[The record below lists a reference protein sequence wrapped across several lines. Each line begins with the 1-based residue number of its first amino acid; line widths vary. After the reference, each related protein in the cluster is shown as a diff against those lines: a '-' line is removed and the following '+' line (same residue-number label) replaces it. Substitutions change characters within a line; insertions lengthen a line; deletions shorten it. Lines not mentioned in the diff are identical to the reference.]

1 MGCYTIQLPVSVSR
15 PPSALFSLPSPPAVI
30 SICYIY
36 MITQKPPLSFF
47 LAGLGGDLAGDLVTG
62 FDGVF
67 FVTPPLGATAFAL
80 GVAAFAARL
89 AEGGLVGVTTAGLAG
104 DFLAGVFFAGVF
116 LAGVFLTGDLA
127 GDLGA
132 GLAGDLA
139 GVLALEGVL
148 PVLGVRALHLSDRSL
163 LLRPL
168 RGVENLGS
176 LRILAQLPAGV
187 GIGTVRM
194 ELFPLRDGY
203 PLSGSVDRRAE
214 LAFTPPQSRA
224 SRSEIGTGTYW
235 LRVPSHQPRA
245 LRTQR

>member
-1 MGCYTIQLPVSVSR
+1 
-15 PPSALFSLPSPPAVI
+15 
-30 SICYIY
+30 

-47 LAGLGGDLAGDLVTG
+47 LAGLGGDLAGDLTTG

-104 DFLAGVFFAGVF
+104 DFLAGVFLAGVF

-127 GDLGA
+127 GALAGDLG
-132 GLAGDLA
+132 AGDLA
-139 GVLALEGVL
+139 GVLGLEGVL

-194 ELFPLRDGY
+194 ELFPLRNGY
-203 PLSGSVDRRAE
+203 PLSGDGGSAGGTRFHAAAIARLSV
-214 LAFTPPQSRA
+214 
-224 SRSEIGTGTYW
+224 
-235 LRVPSHQPRA
+235 
-245 LRTQR
+245 

>member
-1 MGCYTIQLPVSVSR
+1 
-15 PPSALFSLPSPPAVI
+15 
-30 SICYIY
+30 

-176 LRILAQLPAGV
+176 LRILAQLLAPC
-187 GIGTVRM
+187 
-194 ELFPLRDGY
+194 
-203 PLSGSVDRRAE
+203 
-214 LAFTPPQSRA
+214 AFTPAA
-224 SRSEIGTGTYW
+224 SAADSEVVHAEEV
-235 LRVPSHQPRA
+235 LRFARLIFFLFEDAGVFFAAFFFAIVATWR
-245 LRTQR
+245 

>member
-1 MGCYTIQLPVSVSR
+1 
-15 PPSALFSLPSPPAVI
+15 
-30 SICYIY
+30 

-127 GDLGA
+127 GALAGDLG
-132 GLAGDLA
+132 AGDLA
-139 GVLALEGVL
+139 GVLGLEGVL

-187 GIGTVRM
+187 GIGTVR
-194 ELFPLRDGY
+194 ELFPLRNGY
-203 PLSGSVDRRAE
+203 PLSGDGGSAGGTRFHAAAIARLSV
-214 LAFTPPQSRA
+214 
-224 SRSEIGTGTYW
+224 
-235 LRVPSHQPRA
+235 
-245 LRTQR
+245 

>member
-1 MGCYTIQLPVSVSR
+1 
-15 PPSALFSLPSPPAVI
+15 
-30 SICYIY
+30 
-36 MITQKPPLSFF
+36 MITQKPPPSFF
-47 LAGLGGDLAGDLVTG
+47 LAGLGGDLAGDLATG

-104 DFLAGVFFAGVF
+104 DFLAGVFLAGVF

-127 GDLGA
+127 GALAGDLG
-132 GLAGDLA
+132 AGDLA

-194 ELFPLRDGY
+194 ELFPLRNGY
-203 PLSGSVDRRAE
+203 PLSGDGGSAGGTRLHAAAIARLSV
-214 LAFTPPQSRA
+214 
-224 SRSEIGTGTYW
+224 
-235 LRVPSHQPRA
+235 
-245 LRTQR
+245 

>member
-1 MGCYTIQLPVSVSR
+1 MTG
-15 PPSALFSLPSPPAVI
+15 VI
-30 SICYIY
+30 Y
-36 MITQKPPLSFF
+36 
-47 LAGLGGDLAGDLVTG
+47 V
-62 FDGVF
+62 
-67 FVTPPLGATAFAL
+67 GA
-80 GVAAFAARL
+80 
-89 AEGGLVGVTTAGLAG
+89 
-104 DFLAGVFFAGVF
+104 F

-132 GLAGDLA
+132 GAAGDLA

-148 PVLGVRALHLSDRSL
+148 PVLEVRYFHLADRSL

-176 LRILAQLPAGV
+176 LRILAQLPARV

-194 ELFPLRDGY
+194 EM
-203 PLSGSVDRRAE
+203 AE
-214 LAFTPPQSRA
+214 LALTPPQSRA

>member
-1 MGCYTIQLPVSVSR
+1 MG
-15 PPSALFSLPSPPAVI
+15 A
-30 SICYIY
+30 
-36 MITQKPPLSFF
+36 
-47 LAGLGGDLAGDLVTG
+47 
-62 FDGVF
+62 
-67 FVTPPLGATAFAL
+67 
-80 GVAAFAARL
+80 
-89 AEGGLVGVTTAGLAG
+89 
-104 DFLAGVFFAGVF
+104 F

-132 GLAGDLA
+132 GAAGDLA

-148 PVLGVRALHLSDRSL
+148 PVLEVRFLHLPDRSV

-194 ELFPLRDGY
+194 ELFPLRDDY
-203 PLSGSVDRRAE
+203 PISGSVDRRAE
-214 LAFTPPQSRA
+214 LALTPPQSRA

-245 LRTQR
+245 LRTER

>member
-1 MGCYTIQLPVSVSR
+1 
-15 PPSALFSLPSPPAVI
+15 
-30 SICYIY
+30 
-36 MITQKPPLSFF
+36 MITQMPPLSFF
-47 LAGLGGDLAGDLVTG
+47 LAGLGGDLAGDLTTG

-104 DFLAGVFFAGVF
+104 DFLAGVFLAGVF

-127 GDLGA
+127 GALAGDLG
-132 GLAGDLA
+132 AGDLA

-187 GIGTVRM
+187 GIGTVR
-194 ELFPLRDGY
+194 ELFPLRNGY
-203 PLSGSVDRRAE
+203 PLSGDGGSAGGTRFHAAAIARLSV
-214 LAFTPPQSRA
+214 
-224 SRSEIGTGTYW
+224 
-235 LRVPSHQPRA
+235 
-245 LRTQR
+245 

>member
-1 MGCYTIQLPVSVSR
+1 M
-15 PPSALFSLPSPPAVI
+15 
-30 SICYIY
+30 
-36 MITQKPPLSFF
+36 
-47 LAGLGGDLAGDLVTG
+47 AGDLTTG

-104 DFLAGVFFAGVF
+104 DFLAGVFLAGVF

-127 GDLGA
+127 GALAGDLG
-132 GLAGDLA
+132 AGDLA
-139 GVLALEGVL
+139 GVLGLEGVL

-187 GIGTVRM
+187 GIGTVR
-194 ELFPLRDGY
+194 ELFPLRNGY
-203 PLSGSVDRRAE
+203 PLSGDGGSAGGTRLHAAAIARLSV
-214 LAFTPPQSRA
+214 
-224 SRSEIGTGTYW
+224 
-235 LRVPSHQPRA
+235 
-245 LRTQR
+245 

>member
-1 MGCYTIQLPVSVSR
+1 
-15 PPSALFSLPSPPAVI
+15 
-30 SICYIY
+30 

>member
-1 MGCYTIQLPVSVSR
+1 
-15 PPSALFSLPSPPAVI
+15 
-30 SICYIY
+30 
-36 MITQKPPLSFF
+36 MITQKPPPSFF
-47 LAGLGGDLAGDLVTG
+47 LAGLGGDLAGDLATG

-104 DFLAGVFFAGVF
+104 DFLAGVLLAGVFLAGVF

-127 GDLGA
+127 GALAGDLG
-132 GLAGDLA
+132 AGDLA
-139 GVLALEGVL
+139 GVLGLEGVL

-194 ELFPLRDGY
+194 ELFPLRNGY
-203 PLSGSVDRRAE
+203 PLSGDGGSAGGTRFHAAAIARLSV
-214 LAFTPPQSRA
+214 
-224 SRSEIGTGTYW
+224 
-235 LRVPSHQPRA
+235 
-245 LRTQR
+245 

>member
-1 MGCYTIQLPVSVSR
+1 
-15 PPSALFSLPSPPAVI
+15 
-30 SICYIY
+30 

-47 LAGLGGDLAGDLVTG
+47 LAGLGGDLAGDLTTG

-104 DFLAGVFFAGVF
+104 DFLAGVFLAGVFLAGVF
-116 LAGVFLTGDLA
+116 LAGVFLTGDLAGALA

-187 GIGTVRM
+187 GIGTVR
-194 ELFPLRDGY
+194 ELFPLRNGY
-203 PLSGSVDRRAE
+203 PLSGDGGSAGGTRFHAAAIARLSV
-214 LAFTPPQSRA
+214 
-224 SRSEIGTGTYW
+224 
-235 LRVPSHQPRA
+235 
-245 LRTQR
+245 

>member
-1 MGCYTIQLPVSVSR
+1 
-15 PPSALFSLPSPPAVI
+15 
-30 SICYIY
+30 
-36 MITQKPPLSFF
+36 MITQKPPPSFF
-47 LAGLGGDLAGDLVTG
+47 LAGLGGDLAGDLATG

-104 DFLAGVFFAGVF
+104 DFLAGVFLAGVFLAGVF

-127 GDLGA
+127 GALAGDLG
-132 GLAGDLA
+132 AGDLA

-194 ELFPLRDGY
+194 ELFPLRNGY
-203 PLSGSVDRRAE
+203 PLSGDGGSAGGTRLHAAAIARLSV
-214 LAFTPPQSRA
+214 
-224 SRSEIGTGTYW
+224 
-235 LRVPSHQPRA
+235 
-245 LRTQR
+245 

>member
-1 MGCYTIQLPVSVSR
+1 M
-15 PPSALFSLPSPPAVI
+15 
-30 SICYIY
+30 
-36 MITQKPPLSFF
+36 PPLSFF
-47 LAGLGGDLAGDLVTG
+47 LAGLGGDLAGDLTTG

-104 DFLAGVFFAGVF
+104 DFLAGVFLAGVF

-127 GDLGA
+127 GALAGDLG
-132 GLAGDLA
+132 AGDLA

-187 GIGTVRM
+187 GIGTVR
-194 ELFPLRDGY
+194 ELFPLRNGY
-203 PLSGSVDRRAE
+203 PLSGDGGSAGGTRFHAAAIARLSV
-214 LAFTPPQSRA
+214 
-224 SRSEIGTGTYW
+224 
-235 LRVPSHQPRA
+235 
-245 LRTQR
+245 

>member
-1 MGCYTIQLPVSVSR
+1 
-15 PPSALFSLPSPPAVI
+15 
-30 SICYIY
+30 

-47 LAGLGGDLAGDLVTG
+47 LAGLGGDLAGDLTTG

-104 DFLAGVFFAGVF
+104 DFLAGVFLAEVFLAGVF

-127 GDLGA
+127 GALAGDLG
-132 GLAGDLA
+132 AGDLA

-187 GIGTVRM
+187 GIGTVR
-194 ELFPLRDGY
+194 ELFPLRNGY
-203 PLSGSVDRRAE
+203 PLSGDGGSAGGTRFHAAAIARLSV
-214 LAFTPPQSRA
+214 
-224 SRSEIGTGTYW
+224 
-235 LRVPSHQPRA
+235 
-245 LRTQR
+245 

>member
-1 MGCYTIQLPVSVSR
+1 
-15 PPSALFSLPSPPAVI
+15 
-30 SICYIY
+30 

-47 LAGLGGDLAGDLVTG
+47 LAGLGGDLAGDLTTG

-104 DFLAGVFFAGVF
+104 DFLAGVFLAGVFLAGVF

-127 GDLGA
+127 GALAGDLG
-132 GLAGDLA
+132 AGDLA
-139 GVLALEGVL
+139 GVLGLEGVL

>member
-1 MGCYTIQLPVSVSR
+1 
-15 PPSALFSLPSPPAVI
+15 
-30 SICYIY
+30 
-36 MITQKPPLSFF
+36 MITQKPPPSFF
-47 LAGLGGDLAGDLVTG
+47 LAGLAGDLAGDLTTV

-104 DFLAGVFFAGVF
+104 DFLAGVFLAEVFLAGVF

-127 GDLGA
+127 GALAGDLG
-132 GLAGDLA
+132 AGDLA

-168 RGVENLGS
+168 RGVANLGS
-176 LRILAQLPAGV
+176 LRILAQLPADGGV
-187 GIGTVRM
+187 GRSGWKFFFAELVIRSRGT
-194 ELFPLRDGY
+194 E
-203 PLSGSVDRRAE
+203 DRRAE
-214 LAFTPPQSRA
+214 LASTPPRSAVARA
-224 SRSEIGTGTYW
+224 
-235 LRVPSHQPRA
+235 
-245 LRTQR
+245 

>member
-1 MGCYTIQLPVSVSR
+1 
-15 PPSALFSLPSPPAVI
+15 
-30 SICYIY
+30 
-36 MITQKPPLSFF
+36 MITQKPPPSFF
-47 LAGLGGDLAGDLVTG
+47 LAGLAGDLAGDLTTV

-104 DFLAGVFFAGVF
+104 DFLAGVFLAGVF

-127 GDLGA
+127 GALAGDLG
-132 GLAGDLA
+132 AGDLA

-194 ELFPLRDGY
+194 ELFPLRNGY
-203 PLSGSVDRRAE
+203 PLSGDGGSAGGTRLHAAAIARLSV
-214 LAFTPPQSRA
+214 
-224 SRSEIGTGTYW
+224 
-235 LRVPSHQPRA
+235 
-245 LRTQR
+245 

>member
-1 MGCYTIQLPVSVSR
+1 
-15 PPSALFSLPSPPAVI
+15 
-30 SICYIY
+30 
-36 MITQKPPLSFF
+36 MITQKPPPSFF
-47 LAGLGGDLAGDLVTG
+47 LAGLAGDLAGDLTTV

-89 AEGGLVGVTTAGLAG
+89 AEGGLVGVTGLAG
-104 DFLAGVFFAGVF
+104 DFLTGVFLAGVFLTGVFFVGVF

-132 GLAGDLA
+132 ALA
-139 GVLALEGVL
+139 GVLALVGVL
-148 PVLGVRALHLSDRSL
+148 PVLGVSALHLSDRSL

-168 RGVENLGS
+168 RGVANLGS

-194 ELFPLRDGY
+194 ELFPLRNGY
-203 PLSGSVDRRAE
+203 PLSGDGGSAGGTRLHAAAIARLSV
-214 LAFTPPQSRA
+214 
-224 SRSEIGTGTYW
+224 
-235 LRVPSHQPRA
+235 
-245 LRTQR
+245 

>member
-1 MGCYTIQLPVSVSR
+1 
-15 PPSALFSLPSPPAVI
+15 
-30 SICYIY
+30 

-47 LAGLGGDLAGDLVTG
+47 LAGLGGDLAGDLTTG

-104 DFLAGVFFAGVF
+104 DFLAGVFLAGVFLAGVF

-127 GDLGA
+127 GALAGDLG
-132 GLAGDLA
+132 AGDLA
-139 GVLALEGVL
+139 GVLGLEGVL

-235 LRVPSHQPRA
+235 LRAPSHQPRA